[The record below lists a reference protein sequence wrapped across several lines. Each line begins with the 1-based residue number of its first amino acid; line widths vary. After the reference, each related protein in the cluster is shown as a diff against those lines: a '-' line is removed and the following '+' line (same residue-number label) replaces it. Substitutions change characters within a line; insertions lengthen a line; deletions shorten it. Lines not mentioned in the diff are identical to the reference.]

1 MIHRAC
7 SIWLLLC
14 ISVAG
19 HAADIQGSKDH
30 PLIKR
35 YADSELYAYKET
47 AFDEYRLMVRP
58 ATAYGGKDKN
68 HDSTQ
73 LLEGRITE
81 RSYSLPPGRSTLEV
95 MRNYRSEL
103 EASKFEIIWECSNLE
118 CGGRNFNHAV
128 VPYITGFGGNDE
140 DQRYIAARLPRP
152 EGDLYV
158 SLYVVRNYSVG
169 GPTKNMVHV
178 RLDTI
183 EIEAMESR
191 MVTVA
196 AEEMTRSLD
205 ADGHIAL
212 YGIFFDTDKS
222 VVKPESDATLKEIGR
237 LLTQNPEL
245 TLWVVG
251 HTDNQGSA
259 EYNHRLS
266 EQRAAAVV
274 AVLVDRFSV
283 APARLQA
290 AGVGFLAPV
299 ASNESDEGRALN
311 RRVELVR

>member
-1 MIHRAC
+1 MVYRRY
-7 SIWLLLC
+7 SVLLLLC
-14 ISVAG
+14 FAGVG
-19 HAADIQGSKDH
+19 HAADIPGGKDH

-35 YADSELYAYKET
+35 YADSELYAYKES

-58 ATAYGGKDKN
+58 ATAYGGKAKN
-68 HDSTQ
+68 LDSTQ
-73 LLEGRITE
+73 LLEGRVTE
-81 RSYSLPPGRSTLEV
+81 RSYSLPAGRSTLEV

-103 EASKFEIIWECSNLE
+103 EASNFEIIWECSNLE

-128 VPYITGFGGNDE
+128 VPYIGGFGGNDE
-140 DQRYIAARLPRP
+140 DQRYVAARLPRP

-169 GPTKNMVHV
+169 GATKDMIHV

-183 EIEAMESR
+183 EMEAMESR
-191 MVTVA
+191 MVTVV
-196 AEEMTRSLD
+196 AEEMTKGLD

-212 YGIFFDTDKS
+212 YGVFFDTDKS
-222 VVKPESDATLKEIGR
+222 VVKPESDPTLREIGR
-237 LLTQNPEL
+237 LLTLNPEL

-259 EYNHRLS
+259 DYNRRLS

-274 AVLVDRFSV
+274 AVLVDRFGI
-283 APARLQA
+283 APDRLQA

-299 ASNESDEGRALN
+299 ASNETDAGRALN